1 MVGKISNKMK
11 EVSPNIM
18 ITAINVKSLTSLIK
32 GQMLKLDL
40 RKKIQ

>member
-1 MVGKISNKMK
+1 MK

-18 ITAINVKSLTSLIK
+18 ITAINVKRLNSLTK

-40 RKKIQ
+40 RGKIQYHIV